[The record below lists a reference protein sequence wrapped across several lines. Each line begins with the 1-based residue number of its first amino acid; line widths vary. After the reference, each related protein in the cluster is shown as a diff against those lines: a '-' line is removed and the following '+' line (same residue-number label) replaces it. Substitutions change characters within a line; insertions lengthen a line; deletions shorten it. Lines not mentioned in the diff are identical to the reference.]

1 MESFLEARA
10 EKRNKRVVVVLG
22 MHRSGTSAITRGLQA
37 LGVNLGQR
45 LLPSQPE
52 NPKGFWED
60 IDINALNIE
69 LQAALGQYWHSFG
82 NMGQG
87 LVDRSRWEPFVDRA
101 KKLLHEKMAETD
113 IFGVK
118 DPRMCRLLPFWQSIF
133 QELELEDSYVL
144 VRRHPL
150 SVAKS
155 LKQRDGFEP
164 EKCLYLWLEH
174 MVMALVDTRARQRV
188 VVDYDAVL
196 ADPRGQ
202 LQRIAKTLNLQQD
215 VEVQAVENYVK
226 NFLAPD
232 LRHTVYTASDL
243 IADSTIPSG
252 VVATYTSLGHLTDDC
267 LAGDAAEVE
276 KKIQSI
282 RKQWQEFF
290 AAFAYMNKQDN
301 ALIWQQAE
309 MARLRQAMEKR

>member
-82 NMGQG
+82 NMGQE
-87 LVDRSRWEPFVDRA
+87 LADRSRWEPFVDRA
-101 KKLLHEKMAETD
+101 KKLLQEKMVETE

-133 QELELEDSYVL
+133 
-144 VRRHPL
+144 
-150 SVAKS
+150 
-155 LKQRDGFEP
+155 
-164 EKCLYLWLEH
+164 
-174 MVMALVDTRARQRV
+174 
-188 VVDYDAVL
+188 
-196 ADPRGQ
+196 
-202 LQRIAKTLNLQQD
+202 
-215 VEVQAVENYVK
+215 
-226 NFLAPD
+226 
-232 LRHTVYTASDL
+232 
-243 IADSTIPSG
+243 
-252 VVATYTSLGHLTDDC
+252 
-267 LAGDAAEVE
+267 
-276 KKIQSI
+276 
-282 RKQWQEFF
+282 
-290 AAFAYMNKQDN
+290 
-301 ALIWQQAE
+301 
-309 MARLRQAMEKR
+309 